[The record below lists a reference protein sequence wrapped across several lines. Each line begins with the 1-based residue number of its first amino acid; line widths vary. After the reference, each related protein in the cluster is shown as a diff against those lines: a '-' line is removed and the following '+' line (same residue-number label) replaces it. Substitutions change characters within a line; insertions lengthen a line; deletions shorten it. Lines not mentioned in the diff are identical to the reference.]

1 MKKPAIVLSLDD
13 SYEIEQEQEE
23 KEKGSSMSIPRELS
37 FEERYSKM
45 YKLHTQNIGVDV
57 AQQQQVVVGVGN
69 VVQEEEE
76 EEVEGDDPALLLQ

>member
-1 MKKPAIVLSLDD
+1 MKKPAIVSLDD
-13 SYEIEQEQEE
+13 SYEIEQEQDQ
-23 KEKGSSMSIPRELS
+23 KEKKDRSKSIPRELS

-45 YKLHTQNIGVDV
+45 YKLHTQNTGADV

-69 VVQEEEE
+69 VQEEE